1 MLMGTLFS
9 NCVVVLARRKAR
21 SRGAR
26 CIVILKETEVHLA
39 AMQQKYQR
47 QLDEV
52 NDALTTGAAM
62 PTTSRHE
69 VETRKDRL
77 LELLRKRKVLRHYL
91 SVCRKR
97 NNQVLAKV
105 LAIEQLEL
113 NAMQLGAIK
122 STAEAFESFSKKT
135 GGIDSIED
143 AHDKLTEH
151 METLADIDGIVGQE
165 LPLAF
170 NDDDDDE
177 LLEQLAMY
185 DSLPAPGNHEIINT
199 VNVTVADLAPSPPTD
214 PPGGAEKDTT
224 PLIGAEK
231 VLEETPIAL

>member
-1 MLMGTLFS
+1 MGILFS
-9 NCVVVLARRKAR
+9 NCAIVLARRKAR

-39 AMQQKYQR
+39 AMQQKYQK
-47 QLDEV
+47 QLEEV
-52 NDALTTGAAM
+52 DDALKIGAAM
-62 PTTSRHE
+62 PNESRHE
-69 VETRKDRL
+69 KETRKDRL

-91 SVCRKR
+91 TVCRKR

-113 NAMQLGAIK
+113 NSLQLGAIK

-135 GGIDSIED
+135 GGLDSIED

-177 LLEQLAMY
+177 LLEQLALY
-185 DSLPAPGNHEIINT
+185 DSIPDSNSGSGVST
-199 VNVTVADLAPSPPTD
+199 MNVSLADLAPVPTNPPKKD
-214 PPGGAEKDTT
+214 AEADTT

-231 VLEETPIAL
+231 VLAETPIAL

>member
-1 MLMGTLFS
+1 MGALFS
-9 NCVVVLARRKAR
+9 NCAVVLARRKAR

-39 AMQQKYQR
+39 AMQQKYQK
-47 QLDEV
+47 QLEEV
-52 NDALTTGAAM
+52 DDALSVGAAM
-62 PTTSRHE
+62 PNASRHE
-69 VETRKDRL
+69 KETRKDRL

-113 NAMQLGAIK
+113 NALQLGAIK

-135 GGIDSIED
+135 GGLDSIED

-185 DSLPAPGNHEIINT
+185 DSVPTPDSSEGISTMNIN
-199 VNVTVADLAPSPPTD
+199 VADLAPVPPTSA
-214 PPGGAEKDTT
+214 PKHSEADTT

-231 VLEETPIAL
+231 VLEQTPVAL